1 MIVTIDG
8 PVAAGKTTVA
18 REVASRLGFML
29 LDTGAIYRSLALAAH
44 RRGLDHGDEEGL
56 AELAAVLDISFEM
69 REGVNRVSL
78 DGDDV
83 SDAIRLP
90 EISQAASIVSALPAV
105 RRALLEQQRQIAAKG
120 SVVAEGRDTG
130 TVVFPDAAA
139 KFFVIANDEVR
150 AQRRQRELA
159 AKGLEESY
167 EEVLASLRERDERD
181 SSRSIAPLV
190 PAADAQIV
198 DTTELGIEEVIE
210 QILERVASKLN
221 CAAGRRRSSP

>member
-210 QILERVASKLN
+210 QILERVASV
-221 CAAGRRRSSP
+221 

>member
-56 AELAAVLDISFEM
+56 AELAAALDISFEM

-105 RRALLEQQRQIAAKG
+105 RRALLEQQRQIAAQG

-130 TVVFPDAAA
+130 TVVFPDAGA
-139 KFFVIANDEVR
+139 KFFVTANDEVR

-210 QILERVASKLN
+210 QILERVASI
-221 CAAGRRRSSP
+221 